1 MPTCPLFLL
10 STIMTRF
17 AKALFIVSLVILGF
31 SHTLAKS
38 KTDIC
43 IMTYNIRLSAD
54 DGVNKW
60 TNRSADNIK
69 MLEYYSPDLIGMQ
82 EVRPDQLADLDA
94 NLPSY
99 GHVGAGRDDGKN
111 EGEHCPI
118 FYKKNRFVL
127 IESGNFALSENPN
140 AYGVKGWDASYPRI
154 ATWAILKDRKTGKKI
169 AYFNTH
175 LDNDGVKARREGI
188 KLVLERAKQIAP
200 KLPLLISGD
209 FNCTDATAPFDI
221 LNAAGLKSIYQ
232 LSPIV
237 HGPNFSYH
245 DYGRAKPEELELLD
259 YVFVSKAF
267 DVKRC
272 RVIQDKPEGHY
283 LSDHYPVIAQIQY

>member
-31 SHTLAKS
+31 SHALAKS

-94 NLPSY
+94 NLPNY

-127 IESGNFALSENPN
+127 IESGNFALSENPDV
-140 AYGVKGWDASYPRI
+140 YGVKGWDASYPRI
-154 ATWAILKDRKTGKKI
+154 ATWAILKDRKRLLTSTPTSTTTACKR
-169 AYFNTH
+169 
-175 LDNDGVKARREGI
+175 VARASNSCLKGLSRLHQNCHCSSLAI
-188 KLVLERAKQIAP
+188 STAP
-200 KLPLLISGD
+200 TLPLHS
-209 FNCTDATAPFDI
+209 T
-221 LNAAGLKSIYQ
+221 S
-232 LSPIV
+232 
-237 HGPNFSYH
+237 
-245 DYGRAKPEELELLD
+245 
-259 YVFVSKAF
+259 
-267 DVKRC
+267 
-272 RVIQDKPEGHY
+272 
-283 LSDHYPVIAQIQY
+283 

>member
-1 MPTCPLFLL
+1 
-10 STIMTRF
+10 MTRF

-31 SHTLAKS
+31 SHALAKS

-82 EVRPDQLADLDA
+82 EVRPDQLADLNA
-94 NLPSY
+94 NLSSY

-127 IESGNFALSENPN
+127 IKSGNFALSENPN
-140 AYGVKGWDASYPRI
+140 VYGVKGWDASYPRI

-169 AYFNTH
+169 AYFNH
-175 LDNDGVKARREGI
+175 INAMNLRNPRMIGFGI
-188 KLVLERAKQIAP
+188 SNKQTLESAQA
-200 KLPLLISGD
+200 
-209 FNCTDATAPFDI
+209 
-221 LNAAGLKSIYQ
+221 NAAGAIIGSKFVTLLNETKDPDKALDQLQEALK
-232 LSPIV
+232 
-237 HGPNFSYH
+237 
-245 DYGRAKPEELELLD
+245 K
-259 YVFVSKAF
+259 
-267 DVKRC
+267 
-272 RVIQDKPEGHY
+272 
-283 LSDHYPVIAQIQY
+283 